1 MIHSNQKLIFLHESS
16 LVFWFFFYQKR
27 ANIICKIFC
36 NFPHFFLF
44 KKNFFFLVRNPQ
56 WDSWAPPWKSRANES
71 LFGCPANEEGSLH
84 TWCSGEGGSRTQPP
98 DQWRRSARSLSG
110 FLKICPPTW
119 YCPLFIPSVVSTSE
133 PHTKMGK
140 RCDAVNTPFCCWLV
154 RFT

>member
-1 MIHSNQKLIFLHESS
+1 MIYSNKKFIFFSS
-16 LVFWFFFYQKR
+16 SDLFFYQKKKR
-27 ANIICKIFC
+27 KIISKIFC
-36 NFPHFFLF
+36 NFLHFFYF
-44 KKNFFFLVRNPQ
+44 KFFKIFFCYARNPQ
-56 WDSWAPPWKSRANES
+56 RDSWAPPWKSRANES

-110 FLKICPPTW
+110 FLKIYPPTW
-119 YCPLFIPSVVSTSE
+119 YCPLFIPSAVSTSE